1 MVEHCLREAGARG
14 SNPRTPTNSSPA
26 AFTRGFEPPA
36 QAAGKAH
43 ALALATL
50 GMTAIFVATVVGWW
64 ALLPEIAPKR
74 IVVAVLPFDDGG
86 AGANGASWL
95 GDGIADDVRIALA
108 QTPEF
113 VVLQSAAAF
122 AYRDRRHPLR
132 ALQDELGA
140 THAVAGG
147 ARREGDSL
155 KVAARL
161 IYLAEATTLW
171 EDDWEGGMAGLFAIR
186 DAIAQAVAQKLL
198 LLGDAQGTAG
208 PPVPVAAYAAFL
220 RARALARNGDL
231 SGAERLVRESLQ
243 QADNPYAHA
252 WLARR
257 LAGQDAAA
265 ALGHAQAALQHT
277 PDFRAALAPAEW
289 LRFVA
294 DGDAARCFDA
304 LYELAETNRDSDAMR
319 WLVELYAAGGH
330 TADAALLTD
339 QLRRLDPAGIAHPAE
354 HFHAPPMPTS
364 AELANVAWRPASD
377 LFAGLP

>member
-1 MVEHCLREAGARG
+1 M
-14 SNPRTPTNSSPA
+14 
-26 AFTRGFEPPA
+26 

-74 IVVAVLPFDDGG
+74 IVVAVLPFDDGD

-95 GDGIADDVRIALA
+95 GDGIADDVRVALA

-113 VVLQSAAAF
+113 VVLRSAAAF

-155 KVAARL
+155 KVAVRL
-161 IYLAEATTLW
+161 IYLAETTTLW
-171 EDDWEGGMAGLFAIR
+171 EDDWEGGMAELFAIR

-208 PPVPVAAYAAFL
+208 PPVPVAAYEAFL
-220 RARALARNGDL
+220 RARTLARGGDL

-243 QADNPYAHA
+243 HADNPYAHA

-265 ALGHAQAALQHT
+265 ALGHAQAALRHT
-277 PDFRAALAPAEW
+277 PGFRDALAPAAW
-289 LRFVA
+289 LDFVVH
-294 DGDAARCFDA
+294 GDAARCFDA
-304 LYELAETNRDSDAMR
+304 LYELAETNRDGDAMR
-319 WLVELYAAGGH
+319 WLAELYAAGGRE
-330 TADAALLTD
+330 ADAALLTD
-339 QLRRLDPAGIAHPAE
+339 QLRRLDPAGVAHPAE
-354 HFHAPPMPTS
+354 RFHAPPMPTS
-364 AELANVAWRPASD
+364 ADLANVAWRPASD
-377 LFAGLP
+377 LFEGLP